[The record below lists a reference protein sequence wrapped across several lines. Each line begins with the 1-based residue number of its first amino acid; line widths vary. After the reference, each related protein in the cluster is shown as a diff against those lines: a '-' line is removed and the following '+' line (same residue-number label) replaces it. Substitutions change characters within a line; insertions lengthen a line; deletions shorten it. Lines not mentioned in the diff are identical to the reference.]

1 MPNFRGNAPCLNQNR
16 VNNQKKTALKQ
27 ALIYSGLGMQMLGF
41 IALGAFLGH
50 YLDERYKTN
59 IASPICILIFVLLS
73 IAYVAKK
80 LSKP

>member
-1 MPNFRGNAPCLNQNR
+1 
-16 VNNQKKTALKQ
+16 
-27 ALIYSGLGMQMLGF
+27 MLGF